1 MSQSFNP
8 LSASS
13 SRLPPLKALRVF
25 AVAAQLESFKLAA
38 EQLFVTQAAVSQ
50 QIRLLE
56 EHLGQKL
63 FIRLNR
69 EVRLTPSGQLLLP
82 YALQAFDLLD
92 KGVTRLM
99 DDPNPQHLVISCLPS
114 FAGRWLVPRLGAF
127 QRQHPDLSIS
137 INPKIT
143 LETFDS
149 GDVDVAVRFGLGQYP
164 DLQAEFLL
172 DDYLLPVC
180 SPKLLEQYD
189 LGQPN
194 LGDMPILA
202 DNALDQEEVWQ
213 AFTKK
218 AGLTKGIHSVLLI
231 TDATMLV
238 DAILSG
244 QGLSL
249 VRFSLAYQLIESG
262 QLVCPLPYYWLSD
275 YAYYLVAPEHHFKRP
290 KLQQLQ
296 TWILE
301 EVKEV
306 EQSWTRI
313 KQALLLDFECCQPE
327 RSALLSD
334 HSS

>member
-50 QIRLLE
+50 QIRQLE

-82 YALQAFDLLD
+82 YVLQAFDSLD

-99 DDPNPQHLVISCLPS
+99 DDPNPRHLIISCLPS

-127 QRQHPDLSIS
+127 QRQHSDLSIS

-149 GDVDVAVRFGLGQYP
+149 GDVDVAIRFGIGQYSN
-164 DLQAEFLL
+164 LQSEFFLE
-172 DDYLLPVC
+172 DYLLPIC
-180 SPKLLEQYD
+180 SPKLLEEYD
-189 LGQPN
+189 LSQPN
-194 LGDMPILA
+194 LGNIPVLA
-202 DNALDQEEVWQ
+202 DNAVDQQQIWQ
-213 AFTKK
+213 AFTQKT
-218 AGLTKGIHSVLLI
+218 GLTHDLNSVLLI

-238 DAILSG
+238 DAVLSG

-249 VRFSLAYQLIESG
+249 VRFSLAYQLIESR

-296 TWILE
+296 SWLLE

-306 EQSWTRI
+306 EQSWLRVKKT
-313 KQALLLDFECCQPE
+313 LLPDFECCE
-327 RSALLSD
+327 AGKTC
-334 HSS
+334 

>member
-1 MSQSFNP
+1 MSKSLNP

-13 SRLPPLKALRVF
+13 KHLPPLKSLRVF
-25 AVAAQLESFKLAA
+25 AIAAQLESFKLAA
-38 EQLFVTQAAVSQ
+38 EQLHVTQAAVSL
-50 QIRLLE
+50 QIRQLE

-63 FIRLNR
+63 FVRLNR
-69 EVRLTPSGQLLLP
+69 EVRLTPSGKLLLP
-82 YALQAFDLLD
+82 YVLQGFDALEN
-92 KGVTRLM
+92 GVARLM

-114 FAGRWLVPRLGAF
+114 FAGRWLVPRLGDF
-127 QRQHPDLSIS
+127 QRQHPELSIS

-149 GDVDVAVRFGLGQYP
+149 GDVDVAIRFGMGSYP
-164 DLQAEFLL
+164 NLQSEFFL
-172 DDYLLPVC
+172 DDYLLPIC
-180 SPKLLEQYD
+180 SPQLLEQYD
-189 LGQPN
+189 LSQPN
-194 LGDMPILA
+194 LGNIPILA
-202 DNALDQEEVWQ
+202 DNAVDQQEIWQ
-213 AFTKK
+213 AFTEK
-218 AGLTKGIHSVLLI
+218 AGLTNDIHSVLLI

-249 VRFSLAYQLIESG
+249 LRFSLAYRLIESG

-296 TWILE
+296 DWLLA

-306 EQSWTRI
+306 DESWQRVK
-313 KQALLLDFECCQPE
+313 KQQLELFECCQPGKPC
-327 RSALLSD
+327 
-334 HSS
+334 